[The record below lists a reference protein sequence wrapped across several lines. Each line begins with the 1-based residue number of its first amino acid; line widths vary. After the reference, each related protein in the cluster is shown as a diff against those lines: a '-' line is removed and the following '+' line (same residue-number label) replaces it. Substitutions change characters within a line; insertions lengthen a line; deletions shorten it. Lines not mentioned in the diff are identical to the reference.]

1 MTNALTLLALLTQWG
16 GQIQA
21 ASALLQ
27 KAAAENRDVTAEEL
41 VALSA
46 AAQTAIDA
54 AAKA

>member
-46 AAQTAIDA
+46 AAQAAIDA